1 MCCYTWLI
9 EYLGL
14 NTRPCACEAETLPTE
29 LYTLFYETGSLT
41 GTKLIS
47 LARLADQQS
56 YENLLVFVS
65 SNLCPQWS
73 GYRCVLPSL
82 YVGAGCP
89 NSGAH
94 RFRANTLVTEPS
106 PQPHLTHKELL
117 VIFYYSSHSDF
128 LTITFPMEVR
138 IGVAKTHLKLGIDL
152 ESHVVWVS

>member
-1 MCCYTWLI
+1 MALNFWFSSPHLSSAGSVGVCCYTWLI

-65 SNLCPQWS
+65 SKLCPQWS

-89 NSGAH
+89 NLGPHS
-94 RFRANTLVTEPS
+94 FRANTLATEPS

-117 VIFYYSSHSDF
+117 VIFYYLF
-128 LTITFPMEVR
+128 TFWPPHCYFPH
-138 IGVAKTHLKLGIDL
+138 G
-152 ESHVVWVS
+152 S